1 MAKYKITCNNP
12 KWVDD
17 HYDELEFKAVAFTD
31 DEYLAQKYS
40 TSGLHTGETPL
51 FEVEEVQCK

>member
-31 DEYLAQKYS
+31 DEYLAQK
-40 TSGLHTGETPL
+40 
-51 FEVEEVQCK
+51 